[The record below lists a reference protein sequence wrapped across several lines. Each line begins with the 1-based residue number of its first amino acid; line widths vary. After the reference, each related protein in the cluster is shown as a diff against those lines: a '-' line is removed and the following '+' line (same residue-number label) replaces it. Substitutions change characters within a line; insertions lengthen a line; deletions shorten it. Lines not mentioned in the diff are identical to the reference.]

1 MSVNHLREL
10 EARGVSVWLDGVTRG
25 EITGGKILRL
35 IDEDGISGITTNPST
50 FEKAITSTTDYDE
63 DIKNFA
69 VQGWDARKI
78 VDVIVVDDVRAL
90 ADDLRP
96 LWDQT
101 NGQAGYVSVE
111 VSPHLARD
119 TRGTIEEAHR
129 LWDLIHRPNL
139 MVKIPGTVQGIGAI
153 RRCLADGL
161 NINITLLF
169 SLERYAAVVEAYLD
183 AIETR
188 LVRGESVEQIF
199 SVASFFVSRVDTI
212 VDRTIRQQL
221 ATVQDGRTRTTLEN
235 LLGKIGVANA
245 RLAYQ
250 HFRQVFDPSDARWDK
265 LAGARASAQQ
275 PLWASTSMKEPS
287 RRDTLYLEELIA
299 PNVVITSP
307 LATLEAFRDHGQVR
321 GDTAL
326 EGVDVAQDEINS
338 LAEVGIDF
346 PALLTQLEDEGIN
359 LFADSWDRLLAAVAD
374 KVRRFK
380 GAA

>member
-78 VDVIVVDDVRAL
+78 VDAIVVDDVRAL